1 MNGKRLKPGAEPT
14 VFIWC
19 EEGETRPNPLNRVRQ
34 EFHES
39 DISDSDEEPLPVDME
54 TPSNVD
60 NNSARDNQAEILLLQ
75 SQLKQQQQQID
86 SLQKDKDQLEKK
98 LSNIEAET
106 TTLNQRLEVES
117 FGVARFGTDDVLF
130 RFYTGFVSVAAFM
143 AFFEYVKPSAT
154 NMQRM
159 YYKAVENLNTLAGRP
174 SCMKLVDELF
184 LFLCRLRLGLFE
196 EDLAERFNCSVATV
210 SRKVI
215 TWANLLYFVL
225 GSWNIWLPKD
235 VIQARMPESFKDKY
249 SSTRVIID
257 CTEIKT
263 QVPKS
268 LVLNSQLYS
277 HYKGANTFKGLIG
290 IAPHGAVTFVSCLYT
305 GCMSDV
311 EITKLSGLIELLEKN
326 DSLMADKGF
335 TIEKLLKD
343 HDVALN
349 IPPFLHS
356 NQSFTPAEVSKT
368 QEIAKVRIHVER
380 AIARIKLYNIFS
392 RPIPIT
398 LTGTINQ
405 LWTVAALLTNFQGP
419 LINQD

>member
-106 TTLNQRLEVES
+106 TTLHQRLEVER

-159 YYKAVENLNTLAGRP
+159 YYKAAENLNTLAGRP

-196 EDLAERFNCSVATV
+196 EDLADRFNCSVATV